1 MHFMVDMFQPPRGTR
16 DFLPE
21 EMLKR
26 NWVLDRIRE
35 VYEVYGFEPLGTP
48 AFESWELL
56 KVKSGDNIINQIYYF
71 KDKSDRELG
80 LRFEWTASLARVVS
94 SHRELQ
100 MPFKRFAIG
109 PVWRYENPSEAH
121 YREFW
126 QADADIVGVSDQ
138 IADAEILA
146 TTVDCLRSLGFKD
159 FVIKLN
165 DRRILEAFIELVGMP
180 EEKAL
185 DIIRSVDKLGKI
197 GRDGVVK
204 ELSKYVQNED
214 SIIKLLDLIS
224 IKASAEDVLEHAA
237 KCLEKQ
243 PEGVKGCVALKSILD
258 YSKPFGYYDYIVVDL
273 TLARGLDYYTGPVFE
288 VSAKGYEDYGSI
300 AGGGRY
306 DEIIGLFGGEPTPA
320 TGVALGIERIV
331 QLLDRKNGFENLR
344 LGVEVLVSPVSESV
358 KSTAIEV
365 AQSLRKSGI
374 STTLDLL
381 GRGLSKQLNFAD
393 RKGIR
398 KVIIVGE
405 KELKKGC
412 VTLRDMATGDQKK
425 VKIDELPSLLAPLP
439 RC

>member
-165 DRRILEAFIELVGMP
+165 DRRILEAFIELVGMS

-224 IKASAEDVLEHAA
+224 IKASAEDVLKHAT

-258 YSKPFGYYDYIVVDL
+258 YSKPFGYYDL
-273 TLARGLDYYTGPVFE
+273 TQRKVSCCPAKLAP
-288 VSAKGYEDYGSI
+288 
-300 AGGGRY
+300 GRY
-306 DEIIGLFGGEPTPA
+306 SAVALDRTA
-320 TGVALGIERIV
+320 TGI
-331 QLLDRKNGFENLR
+331 
-344 LGVEVLVSPVSESV
+344 
-358 KSTAIEV
+358 
-365 AQSLRKSGI
+365 SGT
-374 STTLDLL
+374 SHT
-381 GRGLSKQLNFAD
+381 
-393 RKGIR
+393 
-398 KVIIVGE
+398 
-405 KELKKGC
+405 
-412 VTLRDMATGDQKK
+412 
-425 VKIDELPSLLAPLP
+425 
-439 RC
+439 

>member
-1 MHFMVDMFQPPRGTR
+1 MVDMFQPPRGTR

-165 DRRILEAFIELVGMP
+165 DRRILEAFIELVGMS

>member
-1 MHFMVDMFQPPRGTR
+1 MVDMFQPPRGTR

-214 SIIKLLDLIS
+214 SMIKLLDLIS
-224 IKASAEDVLEHAA
+224 IKASAENVLEHAT

-331 QLLDRKNGFENLR
+331 QLLDRKNGFVNLR

>member
-1 MHFMVDMFQPPRGTR
+1 MVDMFQPPRGTR

>member
-214 SIIKLLDLIS
+214 SMIKLLDLIS

-331 QLLDRKNGFENLR
+331 QLLDRKNGFVNLR

-405 KELKKGC
+405 KELKKGY

>member
-1 MHFMVDMFQPPRGTR
+1 MVDMFQPPRGTR

-165 DRRILEAFIELVGMP
+165 DRRILEAFIEFVGMP
-180 EEKAL
+180 EEKVL

-214 SIIKLLDLIS
+214 SMIKLLDLIS
-224 IKASAEDVLEHAA
+224 IKASAEDVLKHAA

-331 QLLDRKNGFENLR
+331 QLLDRKNGFVNLR

>member
-1 MHFMVDMFQPPRGTR
+1 MVDMFQPPRGTR

-165 DRRILEAFIELVGMP
+165 DRRILEAFIELVGMS

-224 IKASAEDVLEHAA
+224 IKASAEDVLKHAT

>member
-1 MHFMVDMFQPPRGTR
+1 MVDMFQPPRGTR

-214 SIIKLLDLIS
+214 SMIKLLDLIS

-331 QLLDRKNGFENLR
+331 QLLDRKNGFVNLR

-405 KELKKGC
+405 KELKKGY

>member
-1 MHFMVDMFQPPRGTR
+1 MVDMFQPPRGTR

-214 SIIKLLDLIS
+214 SMIKLLDLIS

-331 QLLDRKNGFENLR
+331 QLLDRKNGFVNLR

>member
-1 MHFMVDMFQPPRGTR
+1 MVDMFQPPRGTR

-165 DRRILEAFIELVGMP
+165 DRRILEAFIELVGMS

-331 QLLDRKNGFENLR
+331 QLLDRKNGFVNLR

>member
-1 MHFMVDMFQPPRGTR
+1 MVDMFQPPRGTR

-185 DIIRSVDKLGKI
+185 EIIRSVDKLGKI

-214 SIIKLLDLIS
+214 SMTKLLDLIS
-224 IKASAEDVLEHAA
+224 IKASAEDVLKHAA

-331 QLLDRKNGFENLR
+331 QLLDRKNGFVNLR

>member
-1 MHFMVDMFQPPRGTR
+1 MVDMFQPPRGTR

-165 DRRILEAFIELVGMP
+165 DRRILEAFIELVGMS

-243 PEGVKGCVALKSILD
+243 PEGIKGCVALKSILD

>member
-1 MHFMVDMFQPPRGTR
+1 MVDMFQPPRGTR

-331 QLLDRKNGFENLR
+331 QLLDRKNGFVNLR

>member
-1 MHFMVDMFQPPRGTR
+1 MFQPPRGTR

-165 DRRILEAFIELVGMP
+165 DRRILEAFIELVGMS